1 LLLSSKEII
10 YACGNNEYGQ
20 LGICDTN
27 RQWSPIQL
35 NFGIKFKEIASHFDT
50 DISVSRSYENE
61 FYVWGDLGDIH
72 FFKPTLINSESFGDI
87 FLHHTVKRYN
97 QSVKIVE
104 FTEPFSRNEYYNKK
118 YVSNR
123 YLGEGS
129 YGIVYEAKKNE
140 NVYEAKKNENVMR
153 AIKIIKPEDKIE
165 KEFLKEFINYC
176 VISSL
181 KTDYFVKHFDAWFE
195 NNINAIDA
203 RLSLYI
209 EMELCDK
216 NLKDLMMEIRS
227 EFYIENFEALSPI
240 GYYIASQ
247 LFIEILESV
256 QYLHEKNIIHRDLS
270 PYNILLKKE
279 DNNERFVKIGDFGI
293 IAIYDKE
300 KKSYT
305 KDIGN
310 TIYMAPEVGSCN
322 EYGTISD
329 IYTLGIL
336 LMELFY
342 IDVHK

>member
-1 LLLSSKEII
+1 
-10 YACGNNEYGQ
+10 
-20 LGICDTN
+20 
-27 RQWSPIQL
+27 
-35 NFGIKFKEIASHFDT
+35 
-50 DISVSRSYENE
+50 
-61 FYVWGDLGDIH
+61 
-72 FFKPTLINSESFGDI
+72 
-87 FLHHTVKRYN
+87 
-97 QSVKIVE
+97 
-104 FTEPFSRNEYYNKK
+104 
-118 YVSNR
+118 
-123 YLGEGS
+123 
-129 YGIVYEAKKNE
+129 
-140 NVYEAKKNENVMR
+140 
-153 AIKIIKPEDKIE
+153 
-165 KEFLKEFINYC
+165 
-176 VISSL
+176 
-181 KTDYFVKHFDAWFE
+181 
-195 NNINAIDA
+195 
-203 RLSLYI
+203 
-209 EMELCDK
+209 MELCDK